1 MASFTKNEPAS
12 EEHDQLKEG
21 VKEIPALFNLANGFV
36 EFSRIKGNMSQEGK
50 KERDFGYF
58 SFFNHNMAT
67 PLRLYCK
74 QMHTL
79 VQNLP
84 EAYYALYKG
93 DTSYCLVVSLNKGQ
107 RVTLEVSA
115 YNDKYYL
122 FLKKCFKPKDK
133 ADDPEQDWIHTRS
146 SLLFD
151 PEKDDPV
158 DLNKFVL
165 SCYH

>member
-12 EEHDQLKEG
+12 EEHGQPKDG
-21 VKEIPALFNLANGFV
+21 AKEIPAIFNLANGFV
-36 EFSRIKGNMSQEGK
+36 EFTRIKGDMTEGGK

-84 EAYYALYKG
+84 EAYYALDKG

-107 RVTLEVSA
+107 RITLEVSA
-115 YNDKYYL
+115 YNDKHYL

-151 PEKDDPV
+151 PEKDDPM
-158 DLNKFVL
+158 DLHKFVL